1 MNTNMCFSNKPIQLT
16 SLAIGLS
23 IALVGCKAAPLV
35 QETLPL
41 PEGQSETL
49 PPPDL
54 AEAPPPPPTGSF
66 FGLLPPEANAD
77 LAALEIPAAVP
88 SYLPDGF
95 TLADYETGQNQSSGP
110 GGGAY
115 YWLIYRDAQNRCFTV
130 EYTSG
135 GVGGI
140 VLENQLP
147 ISSPLFGPGYSLYYG
162 QYEDASLREQFPEP
176 DLFSD
181 WMSGEQGLYRLVGAE
196 QTMQTYEQTNCADL
210 DPQEAVKIVESLTY
224 LETEITGDG

>member
-1 MNTNMCFSNKPIQLT
+1 MVSCQ
-16 SLAIGLS
+16 
-23 IALVGCKAAPLV
+23 AAPPAP
-35 QETLPL
+35 EDILPP
-41 PEGQSETL
+41 PEADSKTL
-49 PPPDL
+49 PPP
-54 AEAPPPPPTGSF
+54 ASGGGPPPPPTGSF
-66 FGLLPPEANAD
+66 FALLPPEATAD

-88 SYLPDGF
+88 SYLPEGF
-95 TLADYETGQNQSSGP
+95 TLADYETGQGKSSGQSSGP
-110 GGGAY
+110 GGGDY
-115 YWLIYRDAQNRCFTV
+115 YWLIYRDAQNRCFTI

-176 DLFSD
+176 DMFSD
-181 WMSGEQGLYRLVGAE
+181 WMSGDQGLYRLTGAE
-196 QTMQTYEQTNCADL
+196 QTMQTYEQTNCTDL
-210 DPQEAVKIVESLTY
+210 PPQEAVKVVESLTY